1 MKTKLTTIIIALTAG
16 FAFGHGDI
24 ELGPNKGL
32 ILEFSTNETMHGE
45 VTDKDGKLHIAILDK
60 DMKPEAQ
67 TLTVTAGTR
76 QAPVKLEVAKDETG
90 FTLTPPK
97 D

>member
-1 MKTKLTTIIIALTAG
+1 MKTKLTAIIIALTAG

-45 VTDKDGKLHIAILDK
+45 VTDKNGKPFKFKAPYGNPSPPRRASLSRFFFEPHRRNVCLE
-60 DMKPEAQ
+60 P
-67 TLTVTAGTR
+67 LTNG
-76 QAPVKLEVAKDETG
+76 P
-90 FTLTPPK
+90 
-97 D
+97 